1 MRLICSHI
9 PLFSPWKT
17 DNILTETQQEFHLS
31 SIRGMRRIA
40 SRAAYIELVDCL
52 AKSVTGRKRYME
64 NRMTKPLSEW
74 FTLTDEAFLLLC
86 LENNVGKW
94 NRQWAQKQLRLQV
107 PPQVRQQQQGQEI
120 QDDIQEED
128 ALYTGKSRGT
138 KRSWSNEGL
147 ERFNALMIDVY
158 RDRKENGTNFD
169 IVFQEEMN
177 NRYTPGPEDEEPDPG
192 GQEHEQVPHVNR
204 VVQVYSDFNMEE
216 LVAHADASGTGA
228 GGVASRQQH
237 NRDDDQDTD
246 EETSTVPV

>member
-1 MRLICSHI
+1 M
-9 PLFSPWKT
+9 
-17 DNILTETQQEFHLS
+17 
-31 SIRGMRRIA
+31 
-40 SRAAYIELVDCL
+40 RAAYIKLVDCL

-64 NRMTKPLSEW
+64 NRMTKPLLEW

-94 NRQWAQKQLRLQV
+94 NRQWAQKQLCLQV

-120 QDDIQEED
+120 QEDIQKED
-128 ALYTGKSRGT
+128 VLYTGKTRGT
-138 KRSWSNEGL
+138 KRSWSAEGL

-158 RDRKENGTNFD
+158 HARKENGTNFD
-169 IVFQEEMN
+169 MVFQQKMI
-177 NRYTPGPEDEEPDPG
+177 NRYTPRQEDEEPDPG
-192 GQEHEQVPHVNR
+192 GQEEHEQMPHVNH
-204 VVQVYSDFNMEE
+204 VVQVYSNFNMKA

-237 NRDDDQDTD
+237 NHDDDQDAD